1 MAGSAWG
8 ETRLALRG
16 TLLLARGDPRGLGC
30 FDASLG
36 GFWRSFRAGLVCYPF
51 YFLLLFSRV
60 TPAQWN
66 AAGGFRIVAIET
78 ITFVISWTAFPLIM
92 LRVCR
97 WFGRDDHFFGF
108 MVIYNWCQV
117 PQFVLF
123 TAIVLSDAAGLVSAG
138 VTRAAG
144 LIAAG
149 AVLVYEWYVARLALD
164 ITAAAAILVVLI
176 DLVLAAVLSQV
187 GESLY

>member
-108 MVIYNWCQV
+108 MVIYNWW
-117 PQFVLF
+117 PGA
-123 TAIVLSDAAGLVSAG
+123 AI
-138 VTRAAG
+138 RAVHGDRAERCRRPG
-144 LIAAG
+144 FGRRHPNGG
-149 AVLVYEWYVARLALD
+149 ADRGRRGARL
-164 ITAAAAILVVLI
+164 
-176 DLVLAAVLSQV
+176 
-187 GESLY
+187 